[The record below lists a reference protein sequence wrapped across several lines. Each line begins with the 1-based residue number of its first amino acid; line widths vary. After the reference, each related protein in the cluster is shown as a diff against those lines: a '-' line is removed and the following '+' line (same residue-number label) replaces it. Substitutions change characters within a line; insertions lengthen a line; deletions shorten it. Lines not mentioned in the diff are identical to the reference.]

1 VFQPGWIGGNG
12 GGVNPVYAPNPLA
25 PNGGV
30 AGCDVACLNYNQN
43 TATGGTP
50 ITGLSPA
57 VAPNLPQYADHQP
70 YLMQWNLSIS
80 RQLPGDM
87 ALNVAYVGTRGLHL
101 WGQADGNPCLPEAFV
116 NGVPNW
122 ANTAGPGGTPASCP
136 LGRQMPNLSYDTDI
150 NTNQHSWYD
159 GLQTT
164 LQKKLGHG
172 LELQTAYTYSKSLD
186 TTQGAIFVAGQI
198 QTQDY
203 NLNIDKGPSQFDTT
217 HNLRVNALYHFHNIS
232 SDSFA
237 AGFLKGWW
245 MGNIIT
251 AQSGFAFSPSLG
263 NNQSGSGQA
272 NSQND
277 RASLG
282 SNFNASSVIVG
293 TPNEWFNPAM
303 YEIQPA
309 GYLGDAGRD
318 SLRGPR
324 LVSWDFSLVKD
335 TRLRFLGEA
344 GNLEFR
350 AEFFN
355 FLNYPNFGLPN
366 NIVALGSG
374 TNTSAIPVTGPTI
387 VNGVITNPGN
397 EFPGAAEISNT
408 SVDSRDIQF
417 ALKLIF

>member
-1 VFQPGWIGGNG
+1 
-12 GGVNPVYAPNPLA
+12 
-25 PNGGV
+25 
-30 AGCDVACLNYNQN
+30 
-43 TATGGTP
+43 
-50 ITGLSPA
+50 
-57 VAPNLPQYADHQP
+57 
-70 YLMQWNLSIS
+70 
-80 RQLPGDM
+80 
-87 ALNVAYVGTRGLHL
+87 
-101 WGQADGNPCLPEAFV
+101 
-116 NGVPNW
+116 
-122 ANTAGPGGTPASCP
+122 
-136 LGRQMPNLSYDTDI
+136 
-150 NTNQHSWYD
+150 
-159 GLQTT
+159 
-164 LQKKLGHG
+164 
-172 LELQTAYTYSKSLD
+172 
-186 TTQGAIFVAGQI
+186 
-198 QTQDY
+198 
-203 NLNIDKGPSQFDTT
+203 
-217 HNLRVNALYHFHNIS
+217 
-232 SDSFA
+232 
-237 AGFLKGWW
+237 
-245 MGNIIT
+245 
-251 AQSGFAFSPSLG
+251 
-263 NNQSGSGQA
+263 
-272 NSQND
+272 
-277 RASLG
+277 
-282 SNFNASSVIVG
+282 
-293 TPNEWFNPAM
+293 M